1 MMRLKIDRAD
11 EIEQKVFDIVNSH
24 SKDTV
29 YFEVNPQ
36 NLS

>member
-1 MMRLKIDRAD
+1 MMRLKNDRAE
-11 EIEQKVFDIVNSH
+11 EIEQKIFDIVNSH

-29 YFEVNPQ
+29 YFETNPQ